1 MFSRSTHITLLERL
15 GGGGAAAQGVEPA
28 GIDHDAWRAFHDRY
42 GDLIRGFGRLR
53 GVHAADGDDL
63 VQEVM
68 VSLARVMR
76 NGFVYDPSKGTFR
89 SYLKTTVLHTIARK
103 ARQNPGTSRLED
115 YDAVVAAPSS
125 GGGAIG
131 RGRSGEGR
139 IEDEAS
145 EEAWE
150 QQWRQHHTRLAMKT
164 IESEFNATDLEA
176 FQRYALM
183 QHDAAT
189 VARDLRVSVESVY
202 QAKSRI
208 VKRLIKLIAQQV
220 LEEG

>member
-1 MFSRSTHITLLERL
+1 MDGRAS
-15 GGGGAAAQGVEPA
+15 GAEGV
-28 GIDHDAWRAFHDRY
+28 DHEAWRAFHERY
-42 GDLIRGFGRLR
+42 GDLIRGFARMR
-53 GVHAADGDDL
+53 GVQPTDCDDL

-76 NGFVYDPSKGTFR
+76 SGFVYDPSKGTFR
-89 SYLKTTVLHTIARK
+89 SYLKTTVIHTIARR
-103 ARQNPGTSRLED
+103 ARQNRPATGLEA
-115 YDAVVAAPSS
+115 YENAS
-125 GGGAIG
+125 GGT
-131 RGRSGEGR
+131 
-139 IEDEAS
+139 EA
-145 EEAWE
+145 ETDQAWE

-189 VARDLRVSVESVY
+189 VAGDLRISVESVY

-208 VKRLIKLIAQQV
+208 LRRLSRLIAEQV
-220 LEEG
+220 GEEG